1 MDTSNSGY
9 RLLELIALSGEFSP
23 GLVVRLGISP
33 SYSEKLITRLKEQKY
48 IKTHYKD
55 RLRGYR
61 LTSSGKKL
69 LLARNPDRFLFIYP
83 AVLKRISREAVCPE
97 GSAYNMPLMFTSSCR
112 MRRLHFS
119 ETKSLCSSGNQLI
132 MLPKCRFLFFIIPE
146 KSRNLVRRQYR

>member
-61 LTSSGKKL
+61 LTSSGKKTSSCQKS
-69 LLARNPDRFLFIYP
+69 RPVPFLFIRP
-83 AVLKRISREAVCPE
+83 
-97 GSAYNMPLMFTSSCR
+97 F
-112 MRRLHFS
+112 
-119 ETKSLCSSGNQLI
+119 
-132 MLPKCRFLFFIIPE
+132 
-146 KSRNLVRRQYR
+146 